1 MAFLSKLFHRNK
13 EKKENEKV
21 FKKEMETEEL
31 LPKKTVVAR
40 KMSYQVANL
49 QGAGMREYQE
59 DSFALVNAVDVIEMQ
74 KNGLFCVLADGMG
87 GMKNGKMASEMAIS
101 CLKEGFL
108 SMNRKGNL
116 CQQLK
121 ESMQEAG
128 EDIYARFG
136 RKSGTTAIA
145 CMFFEEN
152 LYFASIGDS
161 SLYLKRGSKL
171 LQLNREQTYREH
183 LLRKMVHNPNWDIE
197 AAYDDPEAECLMEFL
212 GKDDMGEPDY
222 FSKPFHLEAGDQIL
236 LCSDGVSKVL
246 SNQQIFECL
255 DTAYA
260 MEACERLEQAVLAIG
275 LPTQDNYT
283 AIVVTCDY

>member
-1 MAFLSKLFHRNK
+1 MAFLSKLFGKNK
-13 EKKENEKV
+13 ELKENKKV
-21 FKKEMETEEL
+21 SKKARKTEEIQS
-31 LPKKTVVAR
+31 KTTAVAR
-40 KMSYQVANL
+40 KMSFQVGNL

-87 GMKNGKMASEMAIS
+87 GMQNGKAASEMAIS
-101 CLKEGFL
+101 CLKEDFL

-116 CQQLK
+116 CQQLR
-121 ESMQEAG
+121 ESMIEAG
-128 EDIYARFG
+128 EALYARFE

-145 CMFFEEN
+145 CLFYEEN
-152 LYFASIGDS
+152 MYFASIGDS

-183 LLRKMVHNPNWDIE
+183 LLRKMAHNPDWDIE
-197 AAYDDPEAECLMEFL
+197 SAYDDPEADCLMEFL

-236 LCSDGVSKVL
+236 ICSDGVSKVL
-246 SNQQIFECL
+246 SDQQIFTCL

-260 MEACERLEQAVLAIG
+260 LDACERLEQAVLAVG

-283 AIVVTCDY
+283 AIVVSCDY